1 MGRTN
6 AVLIIGALALA
17 LALGTALQQIGRTGQ
32 LGDGPGEF
40 YEPCGV
46 FVVGGKL
53 YVAERL
59 NYRVSVFDLD
69 GNHVGQIGAGLN
81 GSLSTQ
87 FNEPEDVFVADNR
100 VYVADAANHR
110 VSMFDLD
117 GNSVGMIGTGTE
129 GDAPDQFS
137 FPVSV
142 FVRDGNVF
150 VSDIGNHRISVFN
163 STGAPQYR
171 IAGLPGAEDG
181 RLESPYGIYVT
192 ATEVYVAD
200 MENDRI
206 SVFNRAGLF
215 RRHIG
220 DGTGSGPG
228 QLLQPRDVFVD
239 EGSGRVFVADSE
251 NHRVQVFDRDG
262 GHLGQYGTGKHGSG
276 PLELNTPHGIFL
288 FEGKV
293 YITDQANQRILIR
306 QEMDYLTTIAEPTP
320 AVVEHLG
327 RATVAPSATS
337 TVEAIPSSEAI
348 STPSPSPSPFRGFA
362 LVPLVLTFV
371 VLSAGF
377 TLALARELSTSGL
390 LTARTAITFDVG
402 HGQDPKL
409 MTALSPLIST
419 AEDMECEVQRES
431 DIMSVLKETDVLV
444 VANPV
449 SRYTEDEVSAIIDSV
464 RYRGM
469 GLLILASGLGSGDA
483 NACTSLSGAFGIRFN
498 KDLVCDYELT
508 DTGYRVTVAP
518 LLEGLANH
526 PILKSVGRMR
536 IFRSCSLSSTDAM
549 VLAFGSKESFGDQNL
564 NLRYDDFEKK
574 GLIPIMVATTRGK
587 GRVLCIGDYRVV
599 SSEAPFEHTRLMR
612 NVLEWLRGEGD
623 VGADSTVSSGDVR
636 GLSGKKGA

>member
-6 AVLIIGALALA
+6 AVLVIGTLALA
-17 LALGTALQQIGRTGQ
+17 LALGAALQQIGSTG
-32 LGDGPGEF
+32 LIGDGPGEF

-46 FVVGGKL
+46 FVGGGKL

-59 NYRVSVFDLD
+59 NHRVSVFDLD
-69 GNHVGQIGAGLN
+69 GNHVGQIGVGLN
-81 GSLSTQ
+81 GSLATQ
-87 FNEPEDVFVADNR
+87 FNEPEDVFVADER

-117 GNSVGMIGTGTE
+117 GNSVGMMGAGVE

-142 FVRDGNVF
+142 FVRDGYVF

-163 STGAPQYR
+163 MTGALQYR
-171 IAGLPGAEDG
+171 IAGLPGTEDG

-192 ATEVYVAD
+192 TTEVYVAD
-200 MENDRI
+200 MGNDRV

-215 RRHIG
+215 LRNIG

-228 QLLQPRDVFVD
+228 QLLQPRDVYVD
-239 EGSGRVFVADSE
+239 EASGRLFVADSE
-251 NHRVQVFDRDG
+251 NNRVQVFDRDG
-262 GHLGQYGTGKHGSG
+262 GHLGQYGTGKLGSG
-276 PLELNTPHGIFL
+276 PLELSTPHGIYL
-288 FEGKV
+288 SEGKV
-293 YITDQANQRILIR
+293 YITDQGNQRTMIR

-327 RATVAPSATS
+327 RATVAPSGTA
-337 TVEAIPSSEAI
+337 TVEAVPLAEGTSRSN
-348 STPSPSPSPFRGFA
+348 PFQGFA
-362 LVPLVLTFV
+362 LIPLVLTFV

-390 LTARTAITFDVG
+390 LTARTAITFDEG
-402 HGQDPKL
+402 HGQAPKL
-409 MTALSPLIST
+409 MNALSPLIST
-419 AEDMECEVQRES
+419 VEDMDCEVHRES
-431 DIMSVLKETDVLV
+431 DIRSVLKETDVLV

-449 SRYTEDEVSAIIDSV
+449 TRYTEDEVSAVIDSV

-469 GLLILASGLGSGDA
+469 GLLILGSGLGSGDA
-483 NACTSLSGAFGIRFN
+483 NACSSLSGAFGIRFN

-518 LLEGLANH
+518 ILEGLANH
-526 PILKSVGRMR
+526 PILKGVGRMR
-536 IFRSCSLSSTDAM
+536 IFRSCSLSGTDVL

-564 NLRYDDFEKK
+564 NLRYDDFETK

-623 VGADSTVSSGDVR
+623 IAVGATVSSGDVR
-636 GLSGKKGA
+636 GLSGRKGA